1 MPHGTW
7 GSQLVYRDWGVDMI
21 QAEGLTKVY
30 RMGDERV
37 HALRGVSFVVRENEF
52 VSIMGP
58 SGSGKSTLLQILG
71 CLDRPT
77 TGDLV
82 LDGLIIGRAS
92 DNQLAEIRN
101 RKIGFVFQKFN
112 LLAKATA
119 LENVALPLIY
129 SGLTPRARRKK
140 AEYALETV
148 GLYERSAHRP
158 NEMSGGQRQRVAIAR
173 ALVTEPSFILADE
186 PTGNLDT
193 KTGEQIMELFSQL
206 HQQGNTLVLVTHE
219 PEVAEQ
225 TQRIIMIRDGL
236 IQADGKPLEVL
247 SA

>member
-1 MPHGTW
+1 
-7 GSQLVYRDWGVDMI
+7 MI
-21 QAEGLTKVY
+21 EAIDIQRVY
-30 RMGDERV
+30 RMGDEFV
-37 HALRGVSFVVRENEF
+37 QALRGVSFRVEAGEF
-52 VSIMGP
+52 LSIMGP

-77 TGDLV
+77 SGQLV
-82 LDGLIIGRAS
+82 LDGLDVGQAT
-92 DNQLAEIRN
+92 DNQLAAIRN

-129 SGLTPRARRKK
+129 AGLGPKARRLRA
-140 AEYALETV
+140 AEALERV
-148 GLYERSAHRP
+148 GLGDRRRHRP

-173 ALVTEPSFILADE
+173 ALVTNPSFILADE

-193 KTGEQIMELFSQL
+193 ATGQQIMELFAQL
-206 HQQGNTLVLVTHE
+206 HAEGNTLVLVTHE
-219 PEVAEQ
+219 PDIAVQ
-225 TQRIIMIRDGL
+225 TQRVLSIRDGL
-236 IQADGKPLEVL
+236 IHRDGSPADVL